1 MKKILFYATLSL
13 LLAALLCA
21 SLVGCKKDD
30 EHLTH
35 EMVID
40 ETLTVKATC
49 YKDGSETYKCQD
61 CDHQVTVIIKSP
73 GHQFSKPEVVLPT
86 CTEEGAMNYRCVVCG
101 EGISDLLD
109 PLGHSYGLPTNIVA
123 PGPTQQGSLTFKCE
137 RCDDTQLRVL
147 EPTG

>member
-1 MKKILFYATLSL
+1 MKKILFYATLFL

-21 SLVGCKKDD
+21 ALVGCKKDD

-61 CDHQVTVIIKSP
+61 CDHQVTVTIKSP
-73 GHQFSKPEVVLPT
+73 GHQFSKPEVILPT
-86 CTEEGAMNYRCVVCG
+86 CTEEGGMNYKCVVCD
-101 EGISDLLD
+101 EGVFDLID
-109 PLGHSYGLPTNIVA
+109 QLGHSYGLPTDIVL
-123 PGPTQQGSLTFKCE
+123 PDQVRQGSVSYKCE
-137 RCDDTQLRVL
+137 RCGDSKTCVL
-147 EPTG
+147 E

>member
-1 MKKILFYATLSL
+1 MKKILFYAVLTL
-13 LLAALLCA
+13 LLAAMLCS
-21 SLVGCKKDD
+21 SLVSCNKDK
-30 EHLTH
+30 HLTH
-35 EMVID
+35 DMVID

-49 YKDGSETYKCQD
+49 VKDGSETYKCQD
-61 CDHQVTVIIKSP
+61 CDHQVTVVIKST

-86 CTEEGAMNYRCVVCG
+86 CTEEGAMNYRCVVCD

-123 PGPTQQGSLTFKCE
+123 PGPAQQGSLTFKCE